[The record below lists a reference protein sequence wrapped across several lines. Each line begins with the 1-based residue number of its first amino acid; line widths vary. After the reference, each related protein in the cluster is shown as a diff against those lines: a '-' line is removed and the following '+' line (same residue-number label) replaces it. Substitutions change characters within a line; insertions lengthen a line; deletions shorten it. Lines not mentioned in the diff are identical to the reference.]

1 MTEAP
6 REIASPDRLNFF
18 ESIPESSHFKREQC
32 QAAGEYSA
40 KVGGRALLI
49 LVDDRPV
56 YQRYEPGWARW
67 KPHLLGSAS
76 QCLVGLAAAVAVQE
90 GLMTFDEPVS
100 ETITEWRDDP
110 TKKTATIRQLLTQSS
125 GIEPG
130 DASYASTYQAA
141 IAAPF
146 RSEPG
151 KTFAFGSNAFQVFGE
166 LLSRKLAKDNEKPD
180 PMGYAKF
187 LTERIFKPL
196 QMEAGPFLTTENG
209 EANVALGPTY
219 LPVTSPRLAICCA
232 MAGSGRGRN

>member
-1 MTEAP
+1 
-6 REIASPDRLNFF
+6 
-18 ESIPESSHFKREQC
+18 
-32 QAAGEYSA
+32 
-40 KVGGRALLI
+40 
-49 LVDDRPV
+49 
-56 YQRYEPGWARW
+56 
-67 KPHLLGSAS
+67 
-76 QCLVGLAAAVAVQE
+76 
-90 GLMTFDEPVS
+90 MTFDEPVS

-187 LTERIFKPL
+187 LTERIFKTP
-196 QMEAGPFLTTENG
+196 ANG
-209 EANVALGPTY
+209 SRTISHNRKWRSERGLGANLSASDFAKIGY
-219 LPVTSPRLAICCA
+219 LLCN
-232 MAGSGRGRN
+232 GGKWEGRN